1 MYVRPPSLESMA
13 PQINCIH
20 LRASLDSVLLEA
32 ISSSRRSSPTSFLYN
47 RVFAIWP
54 FPRSISS
61 SVVHWFNVSSAT
73 SPAISKALLSTAV
86 YCIISSRL
94 RNALSRSVLAS
105 IDRASMTITFHSVH
119 TGAEWDARYAIE
131 ENIRLILND
140 QLSQR
145 SRRGRTTLV

>member
-1 MYVRPPSLESMA
+1 MRTFGVSRGVRSPSIAVESMA

-20 LRASLDSVLLEA
+20 LRASLDSV
-32 ISSSRRSSPTSFLYN
+32 SRRSSPTSFLHI

-54 FPRSISS
+54 GSM
-61 SVVHWFNVSSAT
+61 SVVPHHRQFRKRCCQRLSIASSHLIST
-73 SPAISKALLSTAV
+73 PKCPEPISPRV
-86 YCIISSRL
+86 NRQG
-94 RNALSRSVLAS
+94 
-105 IDRASMTITFHSVH
+105 SMTITFHSDH

-140 QLSQR
+140 QLSQH